1 MSEEIEGKTEDLA
14 PESIAEGAAQ
24 AEAEVADAAAE
35 AAEEAQEAVAETEE
49 AADAV
54 AADAAAGEEDPAQAA
69 ADAVADEAGQA
80 EEPAVEAA
88 EAEHVEEAA
97 DAAQAAAAPEPKKAT
112 GIGDLVIVG
121 ILALI
126 LGVLLSLPSFLS
138 MTSGGASDADLSGG
152 VAATVNGTAIGEN
165 DVTNYIAGFRAASG
179 YEEDADFAE
188 WLVSAG
194 YTPESLRE
202 ATIDYFATNE
212 LIEQACKENG
222 VEVTDEEVDAQFA
235 EYAEQAGGEET
246 LVSQIQEEGVTV
258 DDVKNNIKASMMQE
272 ALASKVVTDAPKADD
287 ETVLQMVKLY
297 YPDAVDEDATSL
309 DGVDEELVST
319 MRTYLEQSALQ
330 QGFSEWIN
338 NYKSSAN
345 IVVNDMPEGLPYN
358 VDLTGVEAPA
368 LDNESLLDGAEV
380 VDDDGADDEAI
391 EVEVD
396 DAESSQA
403 SE

>member
-246 LVSQIQEEGVTV
+246 LVSQIQEEGMTV

-368 LDNESLLDGAEV
+368 LDHESLLDGAEV
-380 VDDDGADDEAI
+380 VDDDGADGEAI